1 MSSSLSRAEL
11 EAMSKDELLDEIV
24 EMSQTVDRLETLV
37 EVSIEKRK
45 ATDKRVDDLVNRV
58 EDLEAQNERLRQRLE
73 VVQPTTE
80 GVEGLVAYAQR
91 KRNGD
96 GIVTLSPEE
105 IQGAYDCSE
114 GYAYKLANGEY
125 VVDEYDW
132 LIPGDELRQYGDL
145 ERDRSAAPKRLAIDF
160 AGRQSSGVPLKR
172 YNNESGE
179 EGV

>member
-1 MSSSLSRAEL
+1 MSVTRAEL
-11 EAMSKDELLDEIV
+11 EAMSKDELVEEIV

-45 ATDKRVDDLVNRV
+45 ATDERV
-58 EDLEAQNERLRQRLE
+58 EDLADRVENLESENERLRQRLE
-73 VVQPTTE
+73 TVQPTTE

-91 KRNGD
+91 KRNGED
-96 GIVTLSPEE
+96 IVTLSPEE
-105 IQGAYDCSE
+105 IRGAYDCSE

-125 VVDEYDW
+125 VVDEYSW

-145 ERDRSAAPKRLAIDF
+145 ERDRSGEPKRLAIDF

-172 YNNESGE
+172 YNNDSAD